1 MVEYFLSS
9 LLFCINWL
17 CFFSCRE
24 VEDFARR
31 LNSNW
36 PERMQILSLGQ
47 DRRLVPI
54 SMNSNGS
61 TRLCTS
67 MFFLLSSQYL
77 LLEPYLLPL
86 VSVRSIWEFFSG
98 SISSN
103 KTWLRL
109 RLDKQLWYFSCIC
122 QLFSRTC
129 AFSWGGYW
137 ACNLWHIQVLIG
149 DSANQHRRI
158 IQFPGRV
165 EVEAIWKDD
174 SLGFAVVWI
183 LKAQVF
189 LWTPCECYL
198 FVLCDFQPKCSF
210 FYFNLEHFEFKQ
222 GERGKLKEIKKTVRE
237 EEWRNYWKAIWA

>member
-1 MVEYFLSS
+1 MVKAEARQATMVFQLHMSII
-9 LLFCINWL
+9 FTDL
-17 CFFSCRE
+17 CFFMG
-24 VEDFARR
+24 
-31 LNSNW
+31 L
-36 PERMQILSLGQ
+36 
-47 DRRLVPI
+47 
-54 SMNSNGS
+54 
-61 TRLCTS
+61 
-67 MFFLLSSQYL
+67 
-77 LLEPYLLPL
+77 
-86 VSVRSIWEFFSG
+86 
-98 SISSN
+98 
-103 KTWLRL
+103 
-109 RLDKQLWYFSCIC
+109 
-122 QLFSRTC
+122 
-129 AFSWGGYW
+129 GYW

-222 GERGKLKEIKKTVRE
+222 GERGKLKEIRKNGERRVKKLLESSLSIICSSTLTLFSCIYCRSQ
-237 EEWRNYWKAIWA
+237 